1 MKLKKIVMVLG
12 LVALMGSAMAVTPAT
27 PTHHMVD
34 TKTSSLLSSKD
45 IVVALKSGST
55 VEINGERSLAIQNG
69 AFVVTRR
76 SQATMILQQVGS
88 DDDLARTIDNVRAKT
103 VQTTPKHA
111 Q

>member
-12 LVALMGSAMAVTPAT
+12 LVALMGSAMAVTLAT
-27 PTHHMVD
+27 PTHHVVD

-76 SQATMILQQVGS
+76 SQATMILEQVGS
-88 DDDLARTIDNVRAKT
+88 DDNFAHTIDIILAET